1 MKRNKKNNQKQTF
14 DVYPMLS
21 DYQYVTGIPMMQ
33 NGSEFFSYD
42 DYMTDLVL
50 ANTGTET
57 PTPFIPKYNIDNNY
71 TQTGDIEYGIPK
83 SISTANPLL
92 NLASSLTKFKNL
104 GTDFKNALGNINPR
118 TGLPFKKSDF
128 ARTTLTNT
136 TDENVILDGEGFKNL
151 YDKSGNI
158 NQDANTAENLF
169 MTQDEAKQKYFNT
182 LAKQHSETYLDNDGN
197 SLLSKQVMNDDG
209 TISYAD
215 ITKPNPNYDPSK
227 PEGPGNEKTIT
238 VPFTN
243 ADKTAGDI
251 AQENVK
257 DINVQSLLYNDDL
270 TEVTKLSRVTNT
282 GEKEIAD
289 YDADKI
295 ATEGT
300 YNFNVQENIGQDPID
315 DRYLMAGGSF
325 PRNNLSAFVYGGE
338 EIPEAQFGKSNFRN
352 YTLRDPNFTIGTKT
366 IAPINRITRNLPF
379 GAVDKGVQQ
388 GYGFNANIP
397 LVSSQL
403 LKTPTS
409 QLVGNINIGTNAY
422 RTPGSERYA
431 TKYVDSDMDIMME
444 NAPLH
449 LQNVQSAYGAYQDY
463 SAPYMTNVGQRI
475 GIGGDYTYSPR
486 GLGRDLAI
494 DLGADLGLNY
504 SRGELGSDFAYV
516 DKFENFHGLENDAA
530 INIFDSVTPEIEGN
544 LFGVDAGAY
553 AGLRNQNTG
562 LSGGIYGNYGTM
574 RTINPGMRLG
584 FKGNIPLIRGKGNMR
599 GFNISA
605 SPDISYDFQSN
616 TPRYGFGISAG
627 FEDGGEN
634 LQKYQGD
641 VGPSET
647 NKETYIFNGQQVT
660 EEEFNRLSKESQN
673 DFNEFRNNTN
683 SERQNFMNQTPF
695 TSSQNNEGVGSGP
708 TNPGATTSGQ
718 SVNPV
723 VTAPSMN
730 EIAGGTPLDLDLPT
744 PDYMNPLG
752 MNQEIPTNPNQV
764 DTYEVSTEGTP
775 VDNTDIPVVEPEG
788 PAAPVEMSFSQPDL
802 TDEQKA
808 NMTEAEIK
816 AYERKQKLDSAYN
829 EGNAFMNTGFVGTAK
844 RVFGEAAKAATMGAD
859 SINYFAGYGDMLK
872 NELETD
878 NEQDEIG
885 DFVNPIEASRGDK
898 GDYGVNSGAY
908 RVNSLGYGDG
918 PRGQI
923 AQMGTETNGMPKPD
937 YSSLQQFLN
946 QTIVSYDP
954 KFLMMQ
960 AKNGEEII
968 DADMELIKQL
978 MAAGADFEIM

>member
-1 MKRNKKNNQKQTF
+1 MKRNNKNKQKQTF

-33 NGSEFFSYD
+33 NGSEYFSYD

-57 PTPFIPKYNIDNNY
+57 NAPFIPKYNIDNNY
-71 TQTGDIEYGIPK
+71 TQTGNIEYGIPK
-83 SISTANPLL
+83 AISTANPLL

-104 GTDFKNALGNINPR
+104 GTDFKNAAANINPK
-118 TGLPFKKSDF
+118 TGLPYTKADF
-128 ARTTLTNT
+128 ARNTITNT
-136 TDENVILDGEGFKNL
+136 TDENVILDPEGLKNL
-151 YDKSGNI
+151 YDSKGNI
-158 NQDANTAENLF
+158 NKDANTAENLF
-169 MTQDEAKQKYFNT
+169 MSQNEAKQKYFNL
-182 LAKQHSETYLDNDGN
+182 LAEQHSKEYVDDDGN

-215 ITKPNPNYDPSK
+215 VTIPTTTGAN
-227 PEGPGNEKTIT
+227 IT
-238 VPFTN
+238 VPFTDN
-243 ADKTAGDI
+243 MKTPGDI

-257 DINVQSLLYNDDL
+257 DINVQNLLYNDDL
-270 TEVTKLSRVTNT
+270 TEVTKLSRVTNE
-282 GEKEIAD
+282 GKKEIAD
-289 YDADKI
+289 YDPNKI

-300 YNFNVQENIGQDPID
+300 IDFNVQENIGKDPIEN
-315 DRYLMAGGSF
+315 RYLMAGGSF

-338 EIPEAQFGKSNFRN
+338 EIPKAQVGTGNFRN
-352 YTLRDPNFTIGTKT
+352 YTLREPNITIGTKT

-444 NAPLH
+444 NAPPH

-494 DLGADLGLNY
+494 DLGLDLGLNY
-504 SRGELGSDFAYV
+504 SRGEIGSNVAYV
-516 DKFENFHGLENDAA
+516 DRFDNFKGLPNDAS
-530 INIFDSVTPEIEGN
+530 INIFDSVTPDIKGN
-544 LFGVDAGAY
+544 LFGFDAGAY

-562 LSGGIYGNYGTM
+562 LSGGLYGNYGTM
-574 RTINPGMRLG
+574 RTINPGIRFG
-584 FKGNIPLIRGKGNMR
+584 AKGSIPLYTGKGNFR
-599 GFNISA
+599 GLKITAN
-605 SPDISYDFQSN
+605 PDISYDFQSG
-616 TPRYGFGISAG
+616 TPRYSIGIGAG

-634 LQKYQGD
+634 LPQYQGD
-641 VGPSET
+641 VGSSE
-647 NKETYIFNGQQVT
+647 T
-660 EEEFNRLSKESQN
+660 EEEQIYPPIV
-673 DFNEFRNNTN
+673 
-683 SERQNFMNQTPF
+683 TPPIEDG
-695 TSSQNNEGVGSGP
+695 TSLNLNLTAP
-708 TNPGATTSGQ
+708 DY
-718 SVNPV
+718 VNP
-723 VTAPSMN
+723 
-730 EIAGGTPLDLDLPT
+730 IGT
-744 PDYMNPLG
+744 
-752 MNQEIPTNPNQV
+752 NQQIPTNPNQIETV
-764 DTYEVSTEGTP
+764 EISTEGTP
-775 VDNTDIPVVEPEG
+775 VDNTNIPVVEPEE

-816 AYERKQKLDSAYN
+816 AYERRQKMDSAYN
-829 EGNAFMNTGFVGTAK
+829 KANAFFNTGAVGKAK
-844 RVFGEAAKAATMGAD
+844 RLFEEGSKALTMGAD
-859 SINYFAGYGDMLK
+859 TINYFADYGNMLK
-872 NELETD
+872 DELETD
-878 NEQDEIG
+878 NEQDEIS

-898 GDYGVNSGAY
+898 GDFDVNTGVY
-908 RVNSLGYGDG
+908 RATSLGYGDG
-918 PRGQI
+918 PRGQL
-923 AQMGTETNGMPKPD
+923 AQMGTETNGMPEPD